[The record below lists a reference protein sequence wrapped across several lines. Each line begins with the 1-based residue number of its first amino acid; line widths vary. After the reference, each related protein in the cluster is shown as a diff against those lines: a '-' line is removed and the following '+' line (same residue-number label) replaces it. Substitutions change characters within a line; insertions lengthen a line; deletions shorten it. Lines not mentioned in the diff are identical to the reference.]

1 LFSIWF
7 ASKRKS
13 RRCSWQKEIGLR
25 GLIGIAVFL
34 LLAWGLGRLWREENI
49 PIPWRLVAA
58 GLLLQLLLALLL
70 LDVPW
75 AGQAFLVLN
84 RGVDALQ
91 AASDAGVTL
100 VFGYLGG
107 GQPPFATV
115 HPENSF
121 LLGFRALPMVLIIS
135 ALSSLLFHLGI
146 LQRVVGA
153 IAFVLTRAM
162 GFSGALGLGAAAH
175 IFLGMIEAPLLIRPY
190 LAAMTR
196 GEIFAL
202 MTVGM
207 AGIAGT
213 VMAVYAAILGPVLPG
228 ALGQI
233 IAASIISTPGGLAV
247 AALMMPFATDKDSAG
262 NVTLDAG
269 LPAANALEAILRG
282 TRDGIIILVNIIATL
297 IVVVALVSLADQA
310 LSLLPKVS
318 GQPVS
323 LQGLLSLLFRPV
335 VWLMG
340 IPAGQVAAASLL
352 LATKTILNEFV
363 AYLALAHQPVGALDI
378 RSVRIMTYALCGFA
392 NFGSVGIMVGGMATM
407 VPERRGEIAMLGLR
421 SLVSG
426 TIATCISGTLAGL
439 LG

>member
-1 LFSIWF
+1 L
-7 ASKRKS
+7 
-13 RRCSWQKEIGLR
+13 Q

-34 LLAWGLGRLWREENI
+34 LFAWGLGRLWCDATT
-49 PIPWRLVAA
+49 PVPWRLVAA

-75 AGQAFLVLN
+75 AGRAFLVLN

-91 AASDAGVTL
+91 AASDAGTSL

-107 GQPPFATV
+107 APPPFATI

-135 ALSSLLFHLGI
+135 ALASLLFHLGI

-153 IAFVLTRAM
+153 IAFVLTRIM
-162 GFSGALGLGAAAH
+162 GIGGALGLGAAAH

-190 LAAMTR
+190 LATMAR

-213 VMAVYAAILGPVLPG
+213 VMAIYAAILGPVLPG

-247 AALMMPFATDKDSAG
+247 AALMMPFATNDTKAQ
-262 NVTLDAG
+262 TAILDAG
-269 LPAANALEAILRG
+269 PRAGNAMEAVLRG
-282 TRDGIIILVNIIATL
+282 TRDGVVILVNIIATL
-297 IVVVALVSLADQA
+297 IVVVALVSLANQA
-310 LSLLPKVS
+310 LSLLPELA
-318 GQPVS
+318 GTPVS
-323 LQGLLSLLFRPV
+323 LQGLLGFAFRPV

-340 IPAGQVAAASLL
+340 IPSSQADAASLL

-363 AYLALAHQPVGALDI
+363 AYLSLAHEPQGALDVS
-378 RSVRIMTYALCGFA
+378 SVRIMTYALCGFA
-392 NFGSVGIMVGGMATM
+392 NFGSVGIMVGGMAVM
-407 VPERRGEIAMLGLR
+407 VPERRAEIAMLGLR

-426 TIATCISGTLAGL
+426 TLATCISGALAGL

>member
-1 LFSIWF
+1 L
-7 ASKRKS
+7 
-13 RRCSWQKEIGLR
+13 Q

-34 LLAWGLGRLWREENI
+34 LFAWGLGWLWRDGTT
-49 PIPWRLVAA
+49 PVPWRLVGA

-91 AASDAGVTL
+91 AASDAGTSL

-107 GQPPFATV
+107 GAPPFAEV

-135 ALSSLLFHLGI
+135 ALASLLFHLGI

-153 IAFVLTRAM
+153 IAFVLTRFM
-162 GFSGALGLGAAAH
+162 GIGGALGLGAAAH

-190 LAAMTR
+190 LATMSR

-213 VMAVYAAILGPVLPG
+213 VMAIYAAILGPVLPG

-247 AALMMPFATDKDSAG
+247 AALMMPFATSQAKTQA
-262 NVTLDAG
+262 VTLDAG
-269 LPAANALEAILRG
+269 PAAGNAMEAILRG
-282 TRDGIIILVNIIATL
+282 TRDGVVILVNIIATL
-297 IVVVALVSLADQA
+297 IVAVALVSLANQA
-310 LSLLPKVS
+310 LSLLPQRA
-318 GQPVS
+318 GAPVS
-323 LQGLLSLLFRPV
+323 LQGLLAFAFRPV

-340 IPAGQVAAASLL
+340 IPWEQTGAASLL

-363 AYLALAHQPVGALDI
+363 AYLALAGEPKTALDVN
-378 RSVRIMTYALCGFA
+378 SVRIMTYALCGFA
-392 NFGSVGIMVGGMATM
+392 NFGSVGIMVGGMAVM
-407 VPERRGEIAMLGLR
+407 VPERRAEIALLGLR
-421 SLVSG
+421 SLISG
-426 TIATCISGTLAGL
+426 TTATCISGALAGL

>member
-1 LFSIWF
+1 L
-7 ASKRKS
+7 
-13 RRCSWQKEIGLR
+13 Q

-34 LLAWGLGRLWREENI
+34 LLAWGLGRLWRDGTT
-49 PIPWRLVAA
+49 PVPWRLVGA

-75 AGQAFLVLN
+75 ARQAFLVLN

-91 AASDAGVTL
+91 AASDAGSSL

-107 GQPPFATV
+107 GPPPFATV

-121 LLGFRALPMVLIIS
+121 LLGFQALPMVLIIS
-135 ALSSLLFHLGI
+135 ALASLLFHLGI
-146 LQRVVGA
+146 LQRVVGG
-153 IAFVLTRAM
+153 IAFVLTRTM
-162 GFSGALGLGAAAH
+162 GLGGALGLGAAAH

-190 LAAMTR
+190 LGTMSR

-213 VMAVYAAILGPVLPG
+213 VMAIYAAILGPVLPG

-247 AALMMPFATDKDSAG
+247 AALMMPFDTDRAEGRNAILDAGPRAG
-262 NVTLDAG
+262 NVM
-269 LPAANALEAILRG
+269 ESILRG
-282 TRDGIIILVNIIATL
+282 TRDGVVILVNIIATL
-297 IVVVALVSLADQA
+297 IVVVALVSLVNQA
-310 LSLLPKVS
+310 LSLLPELA
-318 GQPVS
+318 GAPVS
-323 LQGLLSLLFRPV
+323 LQGLLAFAFRPV

-340 IPAGQVAAASLL
+340 IPSGQAAAASLL

-363 AYLALAHQPVGALDI
+363 AYLALAGEPKGALDAN
-378 RSVRIMTYALCGFA
+378 SVRIMTYALCGFA
-392 NFGSVGIMVGGMATM
+392 NFGSVGIMVGGMAVM
-407 VPERRGEIAMLGLR
+407 APERRAEIAILGLR

-426 TIATCISGTLAGL
+426 TIATCISGALAGL

>member
-1 LFSIWF
+1 M
-7 ASKRKS
+7 
-13 RRCSWQKEIGLR
+13 Q

-34 LLAWGLGRLWREENI
+34 ALAFALGRAWREGTR
-49 PIPWRLVAA
+49 PVPWRLVVI
-58 GLLLQLLLALLL
+58 GLMLQLLLALLL
-70 LDVPW
+70 LDVPC
-75 AGQAFLVLN
+75 AERAFLVLN

-91 AASDAGVTL
+91 AASDAGTSL

-107 GQPPFATV
+107 APPPFATV

-135 ALSSLLFHLGI
+135 ALASLLFHLGI

-153 IAFVLTRAM
+153 IAFVLTRSM
-162 GFSGALGLGAAAH
+162 GLGGALGLGAAAH

-190 LAAMTR
+190 LATMER

-213 VMAVYAAILGPVLPG
+213 VMAIYAAILGPVLPG

-247 AALMMPFATDKDSAG
+247 AAMMMPFATSESRAQTAILDVGPPAG
-262 NVTLDAG
+262 NAMESV
-269 LPAANALEAILRG
+269 LRG
-282 TRDGIIILVNIIATL
+282 TRDGVVVLVNIIATL
-297 IVVVALVSLADQA
+297 IVVVALVSLANQA
-310 LSLLPKVS
+310 LSLLPRLA
-318 GQPVS
+318 GAPVS
-323 LQGLLSLLFRPV
+323 LQGLLGFAFRPV

-340 IPAGQVAAASLL
+340 IPSAETDAASLL

-363 AYLALAHQPVGALDI
+363 AYLALAQEPKGALDVN
-378 RSVRIMTYALCGFA
+378 SVRIMTYALCGFA
-392 NFGSVGIMVGGMATM
+392 NFGSVGIMVGGMAVM
-407 VPERRGEIAMLGLR
+407 VPQRRAEIAMLGLR

-426 TIATCISGTLAGL
+426 TLATCISGALAGL